1 MTEKKLSEELGHCLE
16 DESCRDCQYHE
27 KETIVV
33 CLSLLQ
39 KAYERIKEY
48 EEMFP
53 CKVGDIIYYPYED
66 FNFVFPVTI
75 SQIIISDLGD
85 GRYCVQYNGCF
96 FNGYGDPEKD
106 FEFDAEDFGKDVFLT
121 KESAEKALKEM
132 EDRKNGEID

>member
-1 MTEKKLSEELGHCLE
+1 MAEKRLSEELRHCLE
-16 DESCRDCQYHE
+16 GNGCKDCSNYQSESRLTCPN
-27 KETIVV
+27 
-33 CLSLLQ
+33 LLQ

-66 FNFVFPVTI
+66 FNFVFPVSI
-75 SQIIISDLGD
+75 SQIIISDLGE

-106 FEFDAEDFGKDVFLT
+106 FEFDTEDFGKDVFLT
-121 KESAEKALKEM
+121 KSAAEQALKEM
-132 EDRKNGEID
+132 EGKK